1 MQDKILLALRKR
13 LSKRGYTNIHIYK
26 ATGTIEEEIYRISA
40 VEPLAKKEVET
51 EVSIIQANYLMR

>member
-26 ATGTIEEEIYRISA
+26 ATGTIEEIYRISA